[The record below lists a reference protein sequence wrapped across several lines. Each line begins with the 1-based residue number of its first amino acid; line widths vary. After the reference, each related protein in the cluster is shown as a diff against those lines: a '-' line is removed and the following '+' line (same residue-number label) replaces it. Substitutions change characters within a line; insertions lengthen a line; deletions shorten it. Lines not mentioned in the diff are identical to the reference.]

1 MYEDTCGINRVKA
14 DENLHPYGFM
24 CIRNWVLPQN
34 YTPEKRS
41 CELTPSLFFKYRQ
54 MAEKGVTMANY
65 TAITTL
71 AVCFCLPW
79 GITTAAATAEKK
91 FYEACF
97 SAKVGKCLNKVRMM
111 ESKSCCRRQ
120 YGKLNIEKAIYYY
133 RHKEALLDEMMAQK
147 IKMKAY
153 RVDYY
158 LIRAFGKEMN
168 RQAALKV
175 NY

>member
-1 MYEDTCGINRVKA
+1 
-14 DENLHPYGFM
+14 M
-24 CIRNWVLPQN
+24 CIRNRVLPTS
-34 YTPEKRS
+34 YAPEKR
-41 CELTPSLFFKYRQ
+41 CCDITPSLFFKYRQ
-54 MAEKGVTMANY
+54 MAEKGVTMAKY

-79 GITTAAATAEKK
+79 GMTTAAGTAEKQ

-97 SAKVGKCLNKVRMM
+97 SAKVGKCLNKVRMI
-111 ESKSCCRRQ
+111 ESKSYCRRQ
-120 YGKLNIEKAIYYY
+120 YAKRNLKKALYYH

-153 RVDYY
+153 RVDYH

-168 RQAALKV
+168 EQAALKV